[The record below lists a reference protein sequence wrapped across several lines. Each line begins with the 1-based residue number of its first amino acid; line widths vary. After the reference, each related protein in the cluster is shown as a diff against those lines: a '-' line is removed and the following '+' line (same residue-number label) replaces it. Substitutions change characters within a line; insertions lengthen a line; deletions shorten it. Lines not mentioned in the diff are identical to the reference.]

1 MGRVSSHENR
11 DGFHSKFGP
20 GLWYTGEG
28 LCKLYT
34 VAWQLSRVT
43 KLIPESGN
51 LCRATARAAGRTA
64 NAPVPMLSGY
74 PAGKSRALWRL
85 GVGGWRPPCGVS
97 AKPYRYALS
106 RGYKVASRVTPGR

>member
-1 MGRVSSHENR
+1 MGRVSSHEMA
-11 DGFHSKFGP
+11 FIEFGP

-64 NAPVPMLSGY
+64 NAPVH
-74 PAGKSRALWRL
+74 ATRRARAERFGVWEWA
-85 GVGGWRPPCGVS
+85 VGGLRVACLRSRIGMRSAGVT
-97 AKPYRYALS
+97 K
-106 RGYKVASRVTPGR
+106 

>member
-1 MGRVSSHENR
+1 MGRVSSHEMA
-11 DGFHSKFGP
+11 FIEFGP

-51 LCRATARAAGRTA
+51 LCRATARAAGRTGNRERA
-64 NAPVPMLSGY
+64 GSDAKHAMLPG
-74 PAGKSRALWRL
+74 AGRRARAERFGVWEWA
-85 GVGGWRPPCGVS
+85 VGGLRVACLRSRIGMRSAGVT
-97 AKPYRYALS
+97 K
-106 RGYKVASRVTPGR
+106 

>member
-1 MGRVSSHENR
+1 MGRVSSHEMA
-11 DGFHSKFGP
+11 FIEFGP

-64 NAPVPMLSGY
+64 NAQR
-74 PAGKSRALWRL
+74 AGSDATRRARAERFGVWEWA
-85 GVGGWRPPCGVS
+85 VGGLRVACLRSRIGMRSAGVT
-97 AKPYRYALS
+97 K
-106 RGYKVASRVTPGR
+106 

>member
-1 MGRVSSHENR
+1 MGRVSSHEMA
-11 DGFHSKFGP
+11 FIEFGP

-64 NAPVPMLSGY
+64 NAPVPIIRCRTR
-74 PAGKSRALWRL
+74 RARAVRVGVWEWA
-85 GVGGWRPPCGVS
+85 VGGLRVACLRSRIGMRSAGVT
-97 AKPYRYALS
+97 K
-106 RGYKVASRVTPGR
+106 